1 MKKFL
6 LVIILFCSSL
16 LGCNEK
22 HEHIDADT
30 NGICDIC
37 KYTMTIGGA
46 FEFEYVATEN
56 GHCSHKVG
64 EACDGTCIKSPHE
77 DLNHD
82 NKCDICG
89 FSYLNSMYNEICD
102 PNIINGLLNISL
114 DYELYVPDMQLSYK
128 FLWDGYD
135 LENKFGP
142 NIPESERFYT
152 YLTEYKE
159 CDNKF
164 YLVYLKE
171 NIITAYMKWLKE
183 YEEQESPDINNYHFS
198 SYNNGKIIDGK
209 YFYGFQKSNEVEISS
224 NIKFYEVDDI
234 NDIVYKFNDYQLVL
248 CAQSKK
254 AIIKENL
261 STNTTINKEIILFNK
276 YVLYFEDELSAPQH
290 YLFDNNEKYNQN
302 QLNKMFTYVGE
313 MIESFP
319 ITYEEIEFSCFPILG
334 LGKYWFYYNIRAEVL
349 MVDGRKLILLP
360 RYIISGDEYLDLLS
374 YETNLFFEED
384 VFREYKELFSSA
396 FVAETAINESFY
408 LWGLYDYSIVASII
422 AN

>member
-1 MKKFL
+1 MQTNNSKEKVRQLQNKLYLTAKKCDSRRFHAL
-6 LVIILFCSSL
+6 YDKVYRDDVLFEAWKRVKANKGSS
-16 LGCNEK
+16 GVDGIKIEDVEAMGIEK
-22 HEHIDADT
+22 YLSE
-30 NGICDIC
+30 
-37 KYTMTIGGA
+37 
-46 FEFEYVATEN
+46 
-56 GHCSHKVG
+56 
-64 EACDGTCIKSPHE
+64 IKSE
-77 DLNHD
+77 L
-82 NKCDICG
+82 
-89 FSYLNSMYNEICD
+89 M
-102 PNIINGLLNISL
+102 NGKYKPSPVKRVMIPK
-114 DYELYVPDMQLSYK
+114 PD
-128 FLWDGYD
+128 G
-135 LENKFGP
+135 
-142 NIPESERFYT
+142 SERFYT

-159 CDNKF
+159 CDDKF

-171 NIITAYMKWLKE
+171 NIITAYMNWLKE
-183 YEEQESPDINNYHFS
+183 YENQESSDINNYHFS
-198 SYNNGKIIDGK
+198 SYDNEKIIDGK
-209 YFYGFQKSNEVEISS
+209 YFYSFQKSNGVEISS

-234 NDIVYKFNDYQLVL
+234 NDIVYKFNGYQLVL

-261 STNTTINKEIILFNK
+261 STNTTINKEIMLFNK
-276 YVLYFEDELSAPQH
+276 YVLSFEDELSAPQH
-290 YLFDNNEKYNQN
+290 YLFDNNEKYNQK

-334 LGKYWFYYNIRAEVL
+334 LGKYWFFHNIRAEVL
-349 MVDGRKLILLP
+349 MIDGQKLILLP

-396 FVAETAINESFY
+396 FVEETDINESFY